1 MMDEIS
7 RDIRYLEKMKEV
19 ENVALKV
26 FIDTNIYEG
35 ANFSFYNKQ
44 FSKLKELI
52 EEENVEL
59 LYNEIV
65 YQEVH
70 QHIGENLAK
79 AISEYN
85 KMIDNRA
92 FAPFRMDDKW
102 GDKISQIEFDDMV
115 GELRKRWD
123 DFIEDTYAIKIP
135 ISGVNVD
142 EIIDKYF
149 NKRFPFENKKP
160 TEFKDAICVDSIMRY
175 YDTIVDKRV
184 YVVAA
189 DKGFRKSFRGREE
202 FVIYSDL
209 NKFLNFAIAQ
219 TEHLSVEIEK
229 AFESG
234 VLDSCIS
241 KLLNNELCMGSVDVE
256 DVYDDIDLLR
266 VETRSIEFG
275 YIHKLNEESAV
286 VVSNAS
292 VNVEVEYAIRD
303 EDNSYYDREDGRYY
317 WENFVT
323 CKTTFCIDLEIEVS
337 IAIET
342 DEKDLSVSVEV
353 DGVNVDT
360 NMYLHK
366 SEILESEI
374 IHNTVDDYDMEP
386 FDEDVRYCPDC
397 GCKMDFE
404 NDMGAFCIKCAPNH

>member
-1 MMDEIS
+1 MGNMAI
-7 RDIRYLEKMKEV
+7 
-19 ENVALKV
+19 KV
-26 FIDTNIYEG
+26 FVDTNIYEG
-35 ANFSFYNKQ
+35 ANFSFCNKQ

-65 YQEVH
+65 YQEVY

-79 AISEYN
+79 AVSEYN
-85 KMIDNRA
+85 KAIDNRA
-92 FAPFRMDDKW
+92 FAPFRIDDKW
-102 GDKISQIEFDDMV
+102 ENKISQIESDDMV
-115 GELRKRWD
+115 AELRKVWD
-123 DFIEDTYAIKIP
+123 DYIEDTHATKIP
-135 ISGVNVD
+135 ISGVDID

-149 NKRFPFENKKP
+149 KKKFPFENKKP
-160 TEFKDAICVDSIMRY
+160 TEFKDAICVDSIMQY
-175 YDTIVDKRV
+175 YDTITDDTI
-184 YVVAA
+184 YVVTA
-189 DKGFRKSFRGREE
+189 DKGFRKSFRERDE
-202 FVIYSDL
+202 VVTYYDL

-241 KLLNNELCMGSVDVE
+241 KLLDNELCMGSVDVE

-266 VETRSIEFG
+266 VETQSIEFG
-275 YIHKLNEESAV
+275 YIHELDEECAV
-286 VVSNAS
+286 VVANAS
-292 VNVEVEYAIRD
+292 VNVEVEYTIRD

-323 CKTTFCIDLEIEVS
+323 YKATFCVDLEIEVS

-353 DGVNVDT
+353 DDVNVDR
-360 NMYLHK
+360 NIYLHE
-366 SEILESEI
+366 SEIIESEI
-374 IHNTVDDYDMEP
+374 IHNTMDDYDEEK
-386 FDEDVRYCPDC
+386 FDENARYCPDC
-397 GCKMDFE
+397 GCKMDYE

>member
-1 MMDEIS
+1 
-7 RDIRYLEKMKEV
+7 MKEV
-19 ENVALKV
+19 GNVAIKV

-52 EEENVEL
+52 EEESVEL

-65 YQEVH
+65 YQEVY

-85 KMIDNRA
+85 QVIKVNRA

-102 GDKISQIEFDDMV
+102 GDKISQIKTDDMV

-123 DFIEDTYAIKIP
+123 DYISDTYATKIP
-135 ISGVNVD
+135 IRGVDVD

-160 TEFKDAICVDSIMRY
+160 TEFKDAICVDSIMQY
-175 YDTIVDKRV
+175 YNTIADDKI

-189 DKGFRKSFRGREE
+189 DKGFRKSFKGRDE
-202 FVIYSDL
+202 FVTYSDL
-209 NKFLNFAIAQ
+209 NEFLNFAISH
-219 TEHLSVEIEK
+219 TEHLAIEIEK

-234 VLDSCIS
+234 VLDGCIS
-241 KLLNNELCMGSVDVE
+241 KLLDNQLHMGSVDVE
-256 DVYDDIDLLR
+256 DVYDDIDLLS
-266 VETRSIEFG
+266 VETQSIEYG
-275 YIHKLNEESAV
+275 YIHELDEECALV
-286 VVSNAS
+286 VANAS
-292 VNVEVEYAIRD
+292 VNVEVEYTIRD

-323 CKTTFCIDLEIEVS
+323 YRATFCIDLEIEVS

-342 DEKDLSVSVEV
+342 DESDLSVGVEV
-353 DGVNVDT
+353 DDVNADT
-360 NMYLHK
+360 NMYLHE
-366 SEILESEI
+366 SEIIESEI
-374 IHNTVDDYDMEP
+374 IHNTIDDYDEDP
-386 FDEDVRYCPDC
+386 FDENARYCPDC
-397 GCKMDFE
+397 GCKMDYE
-404 NDMGAFCIKCAPNH
+404 NDMGAFCVKCAPNH

>member
-1 MMDEIS
+1 MAI
-7 RDIRYLEKMKEV
+7 
-19 ENVALKV
+19 KV

-52 EEENVEL
+52 EEESVEL

-65 YQEVH
+65 YQEVY

-79 AISEYN
+79 AVSEYN
-85 KMIDNRA
+85 QVIKVNRA

-102 GDKISQIEFDDMV
+102 GDKISQIKTDDMV

-123 DFIEDTYAIKIP
+123 DYISDTYATKIP
-135 ISGVNVD
+135 IRGVDVD

-160 TEFKDAICVDSIMRY
+160 TEFKDAICVDSIMQY
-175 YDTIVDKRV
+175 YNTIADDKI

-189 DKGFRKSFRGREE
+189 DKGFRKSFKGRDE
-202 FVIYSDL
+202 FVTYSDL
-209 NKFLNFAIAQ
+209 NEFLNFAISH
-219 TEHLSVEIEK
+219 TEHLAIEIEK

-234 VLDSCIS
+234 TLDGCIS
-241 KLLNNELCMGSVDVE
+241 KLLDNQLYMGSVDVE
-256 DVYDDIDLLR
+256 DVYDDIDLL
-266 VETRSIEFG
+266 SIETQSIEYG
-275 YIHKLNEESAV
+275 YIHELDEECALV
-286 VVSNAS
+286 VANAS
-292 VNVEVEYAIRD
+292 VNVEVEYTIRD

-323 CKTTFCIDLEIEVS
+323 YRATFCIDLEIEVS

-342 DEKDLSVSVEV
+342 DESDLSVSVEV
-353 DGVNVDT
+353 DDVNADT
-360 NMYLHK
+360 NMYLHE
-366 SEILESEI
+366 SEIIESEI
-374 IHNTVDDYDMEP
+374 IHNTIDDYDEDP
-386 FDEDVRYCPDC
+386 FDENARYCPDC
-397 GCKMDFE
+397 GCKMDYE
-404 NDMGAFCIKCAPNH
+404 NDMGAFCVKCAPNH

>member
-1 MMDEIS
+1 MAI
-7 RDIRYLEKMKEV
+7 
-19 ENVALKV
+19 KV

-35 ANFSFYNKQ
+35 ANFSFCNKQ

-65 YQEVH
+65 YQEVY

-79 AISEYN
+79 AVSEYN
-85 KMIDNRA
+85 KAIDNRA
-92 FAPFRMDDKW
+92 FAPFRIDDKW
-102 GDKISQIEFDDMV
+102 ENKISQIESDDMV
-115 GELRKRWD
+115 AELRKFWD
-123 DFIEDTYAIKIP
+123 DYIEDTYATKIP
-135 ISGVNVD
+135 ISGVNID

-149 NKRFPFENKKP
+149 KKKFPFENKKP
-160 TEFKDAICVDSIMRY
+160 TEFKDAICVDSIIQY
-175 YDTIVDKRV
+175 YDTITDDII
-184 YVVAA
+184 YVVTA
-189 DKGFRKSFRGREE
+189 DKGFRKSFRERDE
-202 FVIYSDL
+202 VVTYYDL

-241 KLLNNELCMGSVDVE
+241 KLLDNELCMGSVDVE

-266 VETRSIEFG
+266 VETQSIEFG
-275 YIHKLNEESAV
+275 YIHELDEECAV
-286 VVSNAS
+286 VVANAS
-292 VNVEVEYAIRD
+292 VNVEVEYTIRD

-323 CKTTFCIDLEIEVS
+323 YKATFCIDLEIEVS

-342 DEKDLSVSVEV
+342 DEKDLSVCVEV
-353 DGVNVDT
+353 DDVNADT
-360 NMYLHK
+360 NIYLHE
-366 SEILESEI
+366 SEIIESEI
-374 IHNTVDDYDMEP
+374 IHNTMDDYDEEQ
-386 FDEDVRYCPDC
+386 FDENARYCPDC
-397 GCKMDFE
+397 GCKMDYE

>member
-1 MMDEIS
+1 MAI
-7 RDIRYLEKMKEV
+7 
-19 ENVALKV
+19 KV
-26 FIDTNIYEG
+26 FVDTNIYEG
-35 ANFSFYNKQ
+35 ANFSFCNKQ

-65 YQEVH
+65 YQEVY

-79 AISEYN
+79 AVSEYN
-85 KMIDNRA
+85 KAIDNRA
-92 FAPFRMDDKW
+92 FAPFRIDDKW
-102 GDKISQIEFDDMV
+102 ENKISQIESDDMV
-115 GELRKRWD
+115 AELRKVWD
-123 DFIEDTYAIKIP
+123 DYIEDTHATKIP
-135 ISGVNVD
+135 ISGVDID

-149 NKRFPFENKKP
+149 KKKFPFENKKP
-160 TEFKDAICVDSIMRY
+160 TEFKDAICVDSIMQY
-175 YDTIVDKRV
+175 YDTITDDTI
-184 YVVAA
+184 YVVTA
-189 DKGFRKSFRGREE
+189 DKGFRKSFRERDE
-202 FVIYSDL
+202 VITYYDL

-234 VLDSCIS
+234 VLYSCIS
-241 KLLNNELCMGSVDVE
+241 KLLDNELCMGSVDVE

-266 VETRSIEFG
+266 VETQSIEFG
-275 YIHKLNEESAV
+275 YIHELDEECAV
-286 VVSNAS
+286 VVANAS
-292 VNVEVEYAIRD
+292 VNVEVEYTIRD

-323 CKTTFCIDLEIEVS
+323 YKATFCIDLEIEVS

-353 DGVNVDT
+353 DDVNADR
-360 NMYLHK
+360 NIYLHE
-366 SEILESEI
+366 SEIIESEI
-374 IHNTVDDYDMEP
+374 IHNTMDDYDEEK
-386 FDEDVRYCPDC
+386 FDENARYCPDC
-397 GCKMDFE
+397 GCKMDYE